1 MYRGRFAVVKK
12 CLQKCSNQYV
22 SVKYL
27 NRRQT
32 RKEEVEMEFNILHL
46 LQHENLVQLYD
57 LYETASN
64 LLIVMELWVNTFQ
77 CKKIFQVKNKW
88 CIFIQKTLRFFEIF
102 LWVGVSLE
110 FWIFRILIY
119 HANLKYLNDITWFK
133 ISYEYHFLLYYTSA
147 PVPLPSV

>member
-64 LLIVMELWVNTFQ
+64 LLIVMELWVITFSV
-77 CKKIFQVKNKW
+77 KKEYFKFWKKTLKYSSF
-88 CIFIQKTLRFFEIF
+88 FIKLRFFEI
-102 LWVGVSLE
+102 
-110 FWIFRILIY
+110 
-119 HANLKYLNDITWFK
+119 
-133 ISYEYHFLLYYTSA
+133 
-147 PVPLPSV
+147 